1 MIKKIKYIILLFVAI
16 NSYSQ
21 TNNESLLT
29 AEGIAKIKVTPDLAI
44 FRITATKE
52 NTIEKTA
59 IKELNQEIQKLQNVL
74 LKLGFTESN
83 IKISEYN
90 ISKSNYNNK
99 NEITVK
105 NTLIINFVLNNKLI
119 EAFYQEIQN
128 ESLEDLDIE
137 FETQISEALELN
149 TRQKL
154 VKIAIDKA
162 KNNAENMAIALNV
175 KLNNVKKVSKYNI
188 QDDSSSPMKVDEVKF
203 KKPVIA
209 KADEVVNTS
218 FDKFQVEEID
228 LEETITIVYEIAH
241 K

>member
-1 MIKKIKYIILLFVAI
+1 MKKIKYLILLFVVI
-16 NSYSQ
+16 NTYSQ
-21 TNNESLLT
+21 TNNESQLI
-29 AEGIAKIKVTPDLAI
+29 AEGISKIKVTPDLAV

-74 LKLGFTESN
+74 LKLGFTENN

-90 ISKSNYNNK
+90 ISKNNYNNK

-137 FETQISEALELN
+137 FNTRISESLELY

-154 VKIAIDKA
+154 VKSAIEKA
-162 KNNAENMAIALNV
+162 KNNAENMALALNV
-175 KLNNVKKVSKYNI
+175 KLNNIKKVSKYNI
-188 QDDSSSPMKVDEVKF
+188 QDDSSSALKVDEVKF
-203 KKPVIA
+203 KKPLIA
-209 KADEVVNTS
+209 KADEIVNTS

-228 LEETITIVYEIAH
+228 LEETITIVYEISH